1 MKKIL
6 LLCLLMLSSAHMVGQ
21 NKVSSVILKNGTVIK
36 GYIKSIDPTDAITI
50 EISGI
55 DTKIKMDNIA
65 LIENANENGNEPST
79 QIVQKEKRV
88 VMPDDPLAGFSG
100 FLLAKGNNVYVYG
113 DDSDLER
120 MCVEEFK
127 KYLMMDGFW
136 NVVDHMNEAHFTIN
150 YLIYY
155 SDSKSFDGYSNDFGF
170 GGKIKTDP
178 DKVRLSISSWRS
190 NAAEILKEVKVA
202 ESKSKR
208 SNLLVAKELYE
219 EVIVPLQKK
228 IGDNKTPARLK
239 KRFTIK

>member
-1 MKKIL
+1 MKKL
-6 LLCLLMLSSAHMVGQ
+6 LLLFVLIMCSAHIVGQ
-21 NKVSSVILKNGTVIK
+21 NKVSSVILKNGTVLK

-50 EISGI
+50 EISGV

-65 LIENANENGNEPST
+65 LIENDNGNSNEPST

-88 VMPDDPLAGFSG
+88 VMPDDPLVGYKG

-120 MCVEEFK
+120 MCVEEIK

-155 SDSKSFDGYSNDFGF
+155 SDSKSFDVYSNTMGY
-170 GGKIKTDP
+170 GGKIKKDP
-178 DKVRLSISSWRS
+178 NKVRLSISSWRS
-190 NAAEILKEVKVA
+190 DAGEILKEVKVA

-219 EVIVPLQKK
+219 EVIVPLEKK
-228 IGDNKTPARLK
+228 IENNKIPSRFK